1 MKNMNILHSIT
12 LTTSAALLSLCAA
25 GQAINGSD
33 NTSENVNTITT
44 AVPFLTIAPDAR
56 HAAMGDAGVATSP
69 DNASIHWNPAK
80 LAWVEQ
86 DAGVA
91 INYTPWLRNLVPDI
105 SLSYLS
111 GYYRLNDMSSVA
123 GSLRYFSLG
132 DIQFTDE
139 FGNNTIQHRPN
150 EWALDGAYSRKLSDR
165 FSAGLAL
172 RFVYSNLTGGQD
184 VQNAQTKPGLAVA
197 ADISAYYQN
206 DDVEIGGKEATVAFG
221 AMISNIGNKMSYS
234 NLDEED
240 FLPMNF
246 RVGPRITLHLDDY
259 NDLSFHFDVNKL
271 LVPTPPVYDPDTRE
285 VAAGKDPNRAVANS
299 IFTSWSDA
307 PGFVQYDAQGQPLL
321 NDDGTYQVESGSV
334 LKEELREFYFG
345 FGAEYWYNKVF
356 AARMGYFT
364 EHATKG
370 NRKYL
375 TFGVGLKYNVFGI
388 DLAYLAPFY
397 VGNQRGI
404 QNSPLQN
411 TLRFSLSFDFDAL
424 NSGSD
429 DEAIDDPLTN

>member
-1 MKNMNILHSIT
+1 MNIPFRAVFASLATVT
-12 LTTSAALLSLCAA
+12 LFTTSLIA
-25 GQAINGSD
+25 QEINGGD
-33 NTSENVNTITT
+33 VNTITT

-56 HAAMGDAGVATSP
+56 HAAMGDAGAATSP

-91 INYTPWLRNLVPDI
+91 VNYTPWLRNLVPDI

-111 GYYRLNDMSSVA
+111 GYYRLNDMSTIG

-132 DIQFTDE
+132 DIQFTDD
-139 FGNNTIQHRPN
+139 FGNNTVQHRPN
-150 EWALDGAYSRKLSDR
+150 EWAIDGAYSRKLSDR
-165 FSAGLAL
+165 FSGGLAL
-172 RFVYSNLTGGQD
+172 RFIYSNLTGGQD

-206 DDVEIGGKEATVAFG
+206 DDIEIGGKDATLAVG
-221 AMISNIGNKMSYS
+221 AVISNIGNKMSYS
-234 NLDEED
+234 NLDEQD
-240 FLPMNF
+240 FLPMNL

-259 NDLSFHFDVNKL
+259 NDVSFHFDVNKL
-271 LVPTPPVYDPDTRE
+271 LVPTPPVYDNVAGSPTFGQIVAGEDPDRS
-285 VAAGKDPNRAVANS
+285 VANAM
-299 IFTSWSDA
+299 FTSWFDA
-307 PGFVQYDAQGQPLL
+307 PGTVQFDERGDPIL
-321 NDDGTYQVESGSV
+321 NDDGTYQVEDGSV
-334 LKEELREFYFG
+334 LREELREFYFG

-356 AARMGYFT
+356 AARLGYFT
-364 EHATKG
+364 EHAAKG

-375 TFGVGLKYNVFGI
+375 TFGLGLKYNVFGI

-397 VGNQRGI
+397 VGNQRSI

-411 TLRFSLSFDFDAL
+411 TLRFSLSFDFDAI
-424 NSGSD
+424 GASD
-429 DEAIDDPLTN
+429 ENEGIESDPLTN

>member
-1 MKNMNILHSIT
+1 MKNMNILYRLGLVFIATSSIFQ
-12 LTTSAALLSLCAA
+12 SVKA
-25 GQAINGSD
+25 QNINGGD
-33 NTSENVNTITT
+33 VNTITT

-80 LAWVEQ
+80 LAWVDQE
-86 DAGVA
+86 AGVA

-111 GYYRLNDMSSVA
+111 GYYRLNDMSAISA
-123 GSLRYFSLG
+123 SLRYFSLG

-206 DDVEIGGKEATVAFG
+206 DDIEIGGKEATLAFG
-221 AMISNIGNKMSYS
+221 GMISNIGNKMSYS

-271 LVPTPPVYDPDTRE
+271 LVPTPPVYNADGE
-285 VAAGKDPNRAVANS
+285 IMAGEDPNRAVANA
-299 IFTSWSDA
+299 IFTSWTDA
-307 PGFVQYDAQGQPLL
+307 PGFVQYDEQGNPLL
-321 NDDGTYQVESGSV
+321 NDDGTYQVEDGSV

-364 EHATKG
+364 EHASKG

-375 TFGVGLKYNVFGI
+375 TFGLGLKYNVFGI

-397 VGNQRGI
+397 VGNQRSI

-424 NSGSD
+424 GSGN
-429 DEAIDDPLTN
+429 DEEGIDDPLTN